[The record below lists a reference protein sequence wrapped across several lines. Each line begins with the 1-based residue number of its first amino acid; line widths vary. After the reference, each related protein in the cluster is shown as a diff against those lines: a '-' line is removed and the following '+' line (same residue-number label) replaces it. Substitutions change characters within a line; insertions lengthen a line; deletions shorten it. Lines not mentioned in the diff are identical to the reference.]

1 VNYSVELGSERGSY
15 EHGGSLSRRVRLRS
29 HSAAERAVVAPN
41 GTCATFFGG
50 ALPPACTLR
59 DMGSEPPNMPGW
71 TRVLPYACLVAAAL
85 MAILVAPPT
94 RLTTFIGSETW
105 ASIGMGLICF
115 VALFLILIILGLAAG
130 QVGLPF
136 GLSVGAGNTAV
147 SDVTSASL
155 TTHLDELR
163 KADER
168 LFMRIGELTT
178 VLSQALHRLQELEQ
192 NEGAP

>member
-1 VNYSVELGSERGSY
+1 
-15 EHGGSLSRRVRLRS
+15 
-29 HSAAERAVVAPN
+29 
-41 GTCATFFGG
+41 
-50 ALPPACTLR
+50 
-59 DMGSEPPNMPGW
+59 
-71 TRVLPYACLVAAAL
+71 

-115 VALFLILIILGLAAG
+115 VALFLILIVLGLAAG
-130 QVGLPF
+130 KVGLPF
-136 GLSVGAGNTAV
+136 GLSVEVGTATVSGA
-147 SDVTSASL
+147 TSATL

-168 LFMRIGELTT
+168 LFIRIGELTT
-178 VLSQALHRLQELEQ
+178 VLSQALYRLRELEQ